1 MIDILHEK
9 LVPLRDVPSLPFIP
23 SRRQGKK
30 LNKTT
35 VFRWASKGTRG
46 RRLETVWVGAER
58 CTSMEA
64 LKKFFAA
71 GTEDVVSPPQTEV
84 QSDVAA
90 KRLTIEKELDKLGL

>member
-35 VFRWASKGTRG
+35 LYRWATKGSKG
-46 RRLETVWVGAER
+46 RRLETVLVGAER
-58 CTSMEA
+58 CTTVEA

-71 GTEDVVSPPQTEV
+71 GTEDVACPARTEV
-84 QSDVAA
+84 QTDATA